1 MLNEGKP
8 ALELAKEMEK
18 PPILDPN
25 HENAGVEVIENEP
38 EMDHEM
44 MIPNYKEKMA
54 DVIAMLDKQ
63 NEIRKKIQQE
73 KIDNKTAQKIEKEA
87 MKAVNQNALDEV
99 FKQFMNNEYKDEQ
112 IGDLEG
118 DEGVDPMQFIQD
130 EDDMIDYGEL
140 SDGDEMSEIRPSQQD
155 LLEEKLMQDNV
166 VINEAVDEFIQD
178 KRLWFRTLHKQHA
191 DGL

>member
-1 MLNEGKP
+1 
-8 ALELAKEMEK
+8 
-18 PPILDPN
+18 
-25 HENAGVEVIENEP
+25 
-38 EMDHEM
+38 MDHEM

>member
-73 KIDNKTAQKIEKEA
+73 KIDNKTA
-87 MKAVNQNALDEV
+87 
-99 FKQFMNNEYKDEQ
+99 
-112 IGDLEG
+112 
-118 DEGVDPMQFIQD
+118 
-130 EDDMIDYGEL
+130 
-140 SDGDEMSEIRPSQQD
+140 
-155 LLEEKLMQDNV
+155 
-166 VINEAVDEFIQD
+166 
-178 KRLWFRTLHKQHA
+178 
-191 DGL
+191 